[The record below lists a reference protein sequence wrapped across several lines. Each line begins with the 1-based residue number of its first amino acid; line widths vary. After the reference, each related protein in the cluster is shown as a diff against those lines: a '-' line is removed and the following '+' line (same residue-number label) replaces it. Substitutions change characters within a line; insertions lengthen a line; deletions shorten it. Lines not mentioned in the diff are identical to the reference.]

1 MRQKWLYALTAAIL
15 VVMAACSGS
24 LRGVMRNDARR
35 IPFNY
40 SDSRIGNA
48 NLQVVLPEGE
58 RFTGR
63 AERGINLTRPKAGT
77 TTSMDRFEAV
87 EEFQGNAE
95 AVLSGDRG
103 NIMQCRFLL
112 TDVILGFKSGGFGIC
127 QLSDGRVIDIFF

>member
-1 MRQKWLYALTAAIL
+1 MRQKWLYAITAVTL
-15 VVMAACSGS
+15 VLMVACSGS
-24 LRGVMRNDARR
+24 LRGVMRKDASRVA
-35 IPFNY
+35 FNY
-40 SDSRIGNA
+40 SNSQVGNA
-48 NLQVVLPEGE
+48 ELRVILPEGE
-58 RFTGR
+58 RFEGR

-112 TDVILGFKSGGFGIC
+112 TDVILGYKSGGFGIC

>member
-1 MRQKWLYALTAAIL
+1 MRQKWLYAITAVTL
-15 VVMAACSGS
+15 VLMVACSGS
-24 LRGVMRNDARR
+24 LRGVMRKDASRVA
-35 IPFNY
+35 FNY
-40 SDSRIGNA
+40 SNSQVGNA
-48 NLQVVLPEGE
+48 ELRVILPEGE
-58 RFTGR
+58 RFEGR

-112 TDVILGFKSGGFGIC
+112 TDVILGYKSGGFGIC
-127 QLSDGRVIDIFF
+127 QLSDGRVIDVFF

>member
-1 MRQKWLYALTAAIL
+1 MRQKWLYALIAAIL

-24 LRGVMRNDARR
+24 LRGVMRRDAARV
-35 IPFNY
+35 PFNY
-40 SDSRIGNA
+40 SNSQIGNA
-48 NLQVVLPEGE
+48 ELQVILPEGE
-58 RFTGR
+58 RFEGR
-63 AERGINLTRPKAGT
+63 AERGIDQTRPKAGT

-95 AVLSGDRG
+95 AVMSGDRG

-127 QLSDGRVIDIFF
+127 QLSDGRVIDVFF

>member
-1 MRQKWLYALTAAIL
+1 MYAITAVTL
-15 VVMAACSGS
+15 VLMVACSGS
-24 LRGVMRNDARR
+24 LRGVMRKDASRVA
-35 IPFNY
+35 FNY
-40 SDSRIGNA
+40 SNSQVGNA
-48 NLQVVLPEGE
+48 ELRVILPEGE
-58 RFTGR
+58 RFEGR

-112 TDVILGFKSGGFGIC
+112 TDVILGYKSGGFGIC